1 MALKTKSLAFYAK
14 DNLFIG
20 NNADNNGERGLVTFD
35 DNSNLTAE
43 AREKTDDSL
52 KDNKVYEQLR
62 KLAKRDIY
70 NFNINKQNPL
80 QSRAFKATIE
90 IWDIL
95 FHNNLIEILR
105 ENGWTILEYPE
116 NLGLPT
122 LKDENHMII

>member
-105 ENGWTILEYPE
+105 ENGWT
-116 NLGLPT
+116 
-122 LKDENHMII
+122 